1 MRICGVYELVIPAT
15 NFIIFFQNV
24 NSLRA
29 LQPNKHNCYRNLLW
43 QLATIQ
49 ERKVIQNYCKCSG
62 HSVDEF
68 TLMDFS
74 RIVIRRTLNAATGGS
89 SILPNIDSLEIPVII
104 KDFLKLAEEIDL
116 TKT

>member
-1 MRICGVYELVIPAT
+1 M
-15 NFIIFFQNV
+15 
-24 NSLRA
+24 
-29 LQPNKHNCYRNLLW
+29 
-43 QLATIQ
+43 
-49 ERKVIQNYCKCSG
+49 
-62 HSVDEF
+62 DEF

-89 SILPNIDSLEIPVII
+89 SILPNIDCLEIPVII